1 MLYYNCQGDRGRC
14 SERCATQQLRNQIPL
29 AIYSR
34 KRIKMKDFFKIEKP
48 YTFEWND
55 LRALITVINVTLII
69 LFGLSGAWFGLPIA
83 ILGIIKELTGKRHI
97 NCLISYLAN
106 IILNINF
113 LILLYRS

>member
-1 MLYYNCQGDRGRC
+1 
-14 SERCATQQLRNQIPL
+14 
-29 AIYSR
+29 
-34 KRIKMKDFFKIEKP
+34 MKDFFKIEKP